1 MKSTSNKSTLN
12 KHAGTAGINTRIAQR
27 IGALRAERELTLD
40 ALASRSNVSR
50 SMISLIERGESSP
63 TAVVLEKIATGLG
76 VTLAALFADGKTHG
90 EPLIRR
96 DAQLQWR
103 DPQSGYVR
111 RNVSPPDFQSPI
123 QIVEVVFP
131 ARSQVAYETSARD
144 VRVDQ
149 QVWVLEGAID
159 ILLGGEKYQLK
170 EGDCL
175 AMQLD
180 RPTTFSNP
188 HRKAAR
194 YVVAITS
201 DAFRKI

>member
-1 MKSTSNKSTLN
+1 MSNDEN
-12 KHAGTAGINTRIAQR
+12 GINTRIAHR
-27 IGALRAERELTLD
+27 ISALRAERELTLD
-40 ALASRSNVSR
+40 ALATRSNVSR

-63 TAVVLEKIATGLG
+63 TAVVLEKIASALG
-76 VTLAALFADGKTHG
+76 VTLATLFAEGTASG
-90 EPLIRR
+90 EPLVRR
-96 DAQLQWR
+96 DVQLQWR
-103 DPQSGYVR
+103 DPQSGYLR

-131 ARSQVAYETSARD
+131 PRSQVAYETSARD

-149 QVWVLEGAID
+149 QVWVLQGAID
-159 ILLGGEKYQLK
+159 ISLGNDLYRLT

-188 HRKAAR
+188 HRKAVR
-194 YVVAITS
+194 YVVVVTTNAS
-201 DAFRKI
+201 VKR

>member
-1 MKSTSNKSTLN
+1 MSNDEN
-12 KHAGTAGINTRIAQR
+12 GINNRIAYR
-27 IGALRAERELTLD
+27 ISALRAERGLTLD
-40 ALASRSNVSR
+40 ALATRSNVSR

-63 TAVVLEKIATGLG
+63 TAVVLEKIASALG
-76 VTLAALFADGKTHG
+76 VTLAALFAEGTTSG
-90 EPLIRR
+90 EPLVRR

-103 DPQSGYVR
+103 DPQSGYLR

-123 QIVEVVFP
+123 QIVEVIFP
-131 ARSQVAYETSARD
+131 PRAKVAYETSARD

-149 QVWVLEGAID
+149 QIWVLDGAID
-159 ILLGGEKYQLK
+159 VSLGPDQYRLNT
-170 EGDCL
+170 GDCL

-194 YVVAITS
+194 YVVAITTN
-201 DAFRKI
+201 AFARI